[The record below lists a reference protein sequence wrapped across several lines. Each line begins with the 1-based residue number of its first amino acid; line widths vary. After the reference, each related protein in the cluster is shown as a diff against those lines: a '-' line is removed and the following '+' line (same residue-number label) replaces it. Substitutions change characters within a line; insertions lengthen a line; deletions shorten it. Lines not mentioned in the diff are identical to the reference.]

1 MSSGLPIL
9 ASNVGGIP
17 ETVRDEIDGLLCPPS
32 DPASLRK
39 NIMRLIDSVPKR
51 AEISISQRQRI
62 LKYYP
67 WEHIAAR
74 YAEVYRSVLTSSET
88 ATIEPEKE
96 KG

>member
-1 MSSGLPIL
+1 MSCGLPIL

-17 ETVRDEIDGLLCPPS
+17 ETVRDGIDGLLCPPG

-39 NIMRLIDSVPKR
+39 NIMRLIDSAPR
-51 AEISISQRQRI
+51 REQISISQRQRI
-62 LKYYP
+62 LKHYP

-74 YAEVYRSVLTSSET
+74 YAEVYRSVLASSEA
-88 ATIEPEKE
+88 ATVEPEKE